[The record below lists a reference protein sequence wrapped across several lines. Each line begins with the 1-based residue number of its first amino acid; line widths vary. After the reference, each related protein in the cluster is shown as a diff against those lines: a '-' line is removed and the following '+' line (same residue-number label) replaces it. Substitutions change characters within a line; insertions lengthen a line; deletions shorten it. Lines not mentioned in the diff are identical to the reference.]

1 MKKIYED
8 LELEIIRFET
18 EDVITS
24 SQDDHENEI
33 DPIQFGGN

>member
-24 SQDDHENEI
+24 SQDEHENEI
-33 DPIQFGGN
+33 DPIQLGGN